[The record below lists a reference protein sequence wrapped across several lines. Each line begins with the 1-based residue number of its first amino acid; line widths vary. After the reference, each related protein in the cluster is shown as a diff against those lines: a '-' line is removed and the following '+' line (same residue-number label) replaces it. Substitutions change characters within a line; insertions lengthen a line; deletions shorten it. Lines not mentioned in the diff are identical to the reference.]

1 MEVLCYEPSKIRIN
15 SKKTLIMDF
24 LAGDIVIKIDGE
36 LYFLE
41 STNGKGIEFDIN
53 KNCIVNDN
61 AIYRFTNNTVFT
73 LRDLAEKSNLIAV
86 IKTYTSR
93 FVTKLQKLNEP
104 QITPETE
111 KLIAEIEKK
120 NLEWLIDFALD
131 TGDKELFYK
140 LIKGP

>member
-15 SKKTLIMDF
+15 SRKTLIMDF

-131 TGDKELFYK
+131 TGDKELFDK

>member
-15 SKKTLIMDF
+15 SRKTLIMDF

-41 STNGKGIEFDIN
+41 STNGHCIEFDIN

-61 AIYRFTNNTVFT
+61 STYRFTNNTVLT

-86 IKTYTSR
+86 IKTYTNR

-104 QITPETE
+104 QISPETD

-120 NLEWLIDFALD
+120 NLEWLIDIALD
-131 TGDKELFYK
+131 RRDKEMFFK